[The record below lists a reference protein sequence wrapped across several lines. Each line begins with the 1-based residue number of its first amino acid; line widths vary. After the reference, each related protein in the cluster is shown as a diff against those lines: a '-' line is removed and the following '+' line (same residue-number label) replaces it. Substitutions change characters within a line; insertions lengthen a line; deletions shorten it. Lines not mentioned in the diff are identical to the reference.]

1 MPEPKR
7 DVEAPHDDASIARQP
22 SSSHATYDEKDGAQP
37 STTALFSNPLQG
49 MSDEAVIADVDQ
61 FVEERGLSE
70 HRDDFRKGA
79 LLARVQHT
87 PDGFEQINSL
97 TEEEKGFL
105 RREVTHRWHQ
115 PFMLYFL
122 CTLCAG
128 SAIVQG
134 MDQTAVNGAQE
145 YYYEEFNITR
155 DTMKGLM
162 NGAPYL
168 CSALIG
174 CWTNPFLNK
183 LGGRRFTIFISC
195 FMSVVTGFWMA
206 VADSYANL
214 LAARLMLG
222 FAVGAKSSTTPVYS
236 AECTPKTIR
245 GALTMMWQMWTA
257 FGIALGY
264 VASVAFQNTDFLGVN
279 SQWRWM
285 LGSTSIPPLIVMVQV
300 YFCPE
305 SPRWYMEKGR
315 YEKAF
320 NSMRRLRHHSI
331 QATRDMYYA
340 YKLLEVERKEREG
353 RNLLKEFFTV
363 RRNRRA
369 AQSAWFTMFMQ
380 QFCGV
385 NVIAY
390 YSTSIF
396 EGAGFSRSS
405 ALMAS
410 MGGGLINWIFAIP
423 AIYTIDTFG
432 RRNLLL
438 VTFPLM
444 SLCLFFTG
452 FSFLISNE
460 TARIGCIMTGLYL
473 FMVVYSPGE
482 GPVPFT
488 YSAEAFPLH
497 IRDIGMSSSTA
508 ITWGFNF
515 IISFTWPSLR
525 TSFGNTGAF
534 CWYAG
539 WNIFGWIFAYFLLP
553 ETKNLTLEELDG
565 VFSMTNRQH
574 SKYYTQKLPWYM
586 NKYVLRR
593 DVDQFPALYEHA
605 EEVVDAQEKP
615 RAYHREGVLTGS
627 DSDETRRA

>member
-1 MPEPKR
+1 M
-7 DVEAPHDDASIARQP
+7 
-22 SSSHATYDEKDGAQP
+22 
-37 STTALFSNPLQG
+37 
-49 MSDEAVIADVDQ
+49 
-61 FVEERGLSE
+61 
-70 HRDDFRKGA
+70 
-79 LLARVQHT
+79 
-87 PDGFEQINSL
+87 
-97 TEEEKGFL
+97 
-105 RREVTHRWHQ
+105 
-115 PFMLYFL
+115 
-122 CTLCAG
+122 
-128 SAIVQG
+128 
-134 MDQTAVNGAQE
+134 
-145 YYYEEFNITR
+145 
-155 DTMKGLM
+155 
-162 NGAPYL
+162 
-168 CSALIG
+168 
-174 CWTNPFLNK
+174 
-183 LGGRRFTIFISC
+183 
-195 FMSVVTGFWMA
+195 
-206 VADSYANL
+206 
-214 LAARLMLG
+214 
-222 FAVGAKSSTTPVYS
+222 TPVS
-236 AECTPKTIR
+236 SQQTPNT
-245 GALTMMWQMWTA
+245 LQMWTA

-264 VASVAFQNTDFLGVN
+264 VASVAFQNTDFLGEN

-285 LGSTSIPPLIVMVQV
+285 LGSTSIPPLIVMLQV

-315 YEKAF
+315 YDRAF
-320 NSMRRLRHHSI
+320 KSLLRLRHNKL

-340 YKLLEVERKEREG
+340 YKLLEVERAEREG

-410 MGGGLINWIFAIP
+410 MGGGLINWLFAIP

-444 SLCLFFTG
+444 SICLFFTG
-452 FSFLISNE
+452 FSFYITQE
-460 TARIGCIMTGLYL
+460 TAKIACIMTGLYL
-473 FMVVYSPGE
+473 FMAVYSPGE

-515 IISFTWPSLR
+515 IISFTWPSLQ
-525 TSFGNTGAF
+525 TSFGDTGAF
-534 CWYAG
+534 CWYAA
-539 WNIFGWIFAYFLLP
+539 WNIFGWVFAYFLLP
-553 ETKNLTLEELDG
+553 ETKNLTLEELDN

-574 SKYYTQKLPWYM
+574 SQYYTQKLPWYLK
-586 NKYVLRR
+586 KYILRK
-593 DVDQFPALYEHA
+593 DVDHFPDLYDRAEHL
-605 EEVVDAQEKP
+605 VDEKHREKP
-615 RAYHREGVLTGS
+615 HSQHREGVLTGS
-627 DSDETRRA
+627 ESDEARRI